1 MLINPNEFTDRCEF
15 GFIDSVPNETNGNMV
30 DEFVPKFSRWFGW
43 RNQTFNQQYQLLG
56 VTQTDTKQIVVR
68 HDKEITPDMRV
79 RINDVIYQFVL
90 FSPDN
95 RSLRDTFDLLTLKE
109 VEKP

>member
-1 MLINPNEFTDRCEF
+1 MQINPNEFTERCEF
-15 GFIDSVPNETNGNMV
+15 GYVDSVPNETNGNPE
-30 DEFVPKFSRWFGW
+30 DKFTYSFSRWFGW

-56 VTQTDTKQIVVR
+56 VTKTDTRQIVVR
-68 HDKEITPDMRV
+68 HDPEIKPNMQV
-79 RINDVIYQFVL
+79 RIDGVVYRFVI

-109 VEKP
+109 VDKP